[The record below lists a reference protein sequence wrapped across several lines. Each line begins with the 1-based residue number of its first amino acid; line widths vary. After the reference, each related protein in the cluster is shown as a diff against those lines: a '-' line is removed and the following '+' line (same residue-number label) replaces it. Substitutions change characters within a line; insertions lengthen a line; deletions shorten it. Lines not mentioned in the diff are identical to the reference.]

1 MDDFKPLFE
10 YVEKNIENKIELK
23 ELADFMGYSPFYIS
37 RKFVDIYGIPI
48 TGYVRIRKLQYSIKD
63 LLDGMKVIDVAMKYS
78 FESHEGFSRSFK
90 SLFGSSPKNI
100 RNYLQ
105 KYEIP
110 EFELFANCEAK
121 SMEEQK
127 MSLSDDMHK
136 MIFTILGN
144 SFEEMGAGFCSKIE
158 LSLLPDNCLRI
169 FDDGRGIKL
178 DDDGV
183 IHEEILQ
190 NLFSGKPITKV
201 EYAQM
206 GDLPFDDL
214 KLVNS
219 LCEKLTITVWRNGKI
234 YEQDYIRGVP
244 QHSVTSETNDSKIP
258 HGTQILLKPD
268 TSIFGDTAFSK
279 EKLQTWLTE
288 NHCELKG
295 NVMIDERLS

>member
-1 MDDFKPLFE
+1 MDDFKPLFD
-10 YVEKNIENKIELK
+10 YVEKNIESKLELK
-23 ELADFMGYSPFYIS
+23 ELADFMGYSPYYIS
-37 RKFVDIYGIPI
+37 RKFMDLYGIPI

-78 FESHEGFSRSFK
+78 FESHEGFTRSFK
-90 SLFGSSPKNI
+90 SLFGSSPKDI
-100 RNYLQ
+100 KNYLQ
-105 KYEIP
+105 EYDIP
-110 EFELFANCEAK
+110 EVELFANCKVK
-121 SMEEQK
+121 SMEEEK
-127 MSLSDDMHK
+127 MSLCDDMHK
-136 MIFTILGN
+136 MIYAILGN
-144 SFEEMGAGFCSKIE
+144 SFEELTAGFCSKIE
-158 LSLLPDNCLRI
+158 LCLLPENCLKI

-183 IHEEILQ
+183 VHEEVLQ

-244 QHSVTSETNDSKIP
+244 QHAVTSKNNDSAIP
-258 HGTQILLKPD
+258 HGTQIVLKPD
-268 TSIFGDTAFSK
+268 TSIFEDTAFSK
-279 EKLQTWLTE
+279 EKLLAWLNE
-288 NHCELKG
+288 NYSDLKDKVKI
-295 NVMIDERLS
+295 N

>member
-10 YVEKNIENKIELK
+10 YVEKNIENKIGLK
-23 ELADFMGYSPFYIS
+23 ELADFMGYSPYYIS
-37 RKFVDIYGIPI
+37 RKFMDLYGIPI
-48 TGYVRIRKLQYSIKD
+48 TAYVRIRKLQYSIKD
-63 LLDGMKVIDVAMKYS
+63 LLDGVKVIDVAMKYS

-90 SLFGSSPKNI
+90 SLFGSSPKDI
-100 RNYLQ
+100 KKYLQ
-105 KYEIP
+105 KYDIP
-110 EFELFANCEAK
+110 EVELFANCKVK
-121 SMEEQK
+121 SMEEEK

-136 MIFTILGN
+136 MIYAILGN
-144 SFEEMGAGFCSKIE
+144 SFEEIAEGFCSKIE
-158 LSLLPDNCLRI
+158 LSLLPYNCLRI

-190 NLFSGKPITKV
+190 NLFSSKPITKL

-234 YEQDYIRGVP
+234 YEQDYVRGVP
-244 QHSVTSETNDSKIP
+244 QHSVTSKTNDSNIL
-258 HGTQILLKPD
+258 HGTQIILKPD
-268 TSIFGDTAFSK
+268 ASIFESTKFSK
-279 EKLQTWLTE
+279 EKLQNWISE
-288 NHCELKG
+288 NYCDLKE
-295 NVMIDERLS
+295 NVVIN

>member
-10 YVEKNIENKIELK
+10 YVEKNIEKKIELK

-110 EFELFANCEAK
+110 EFELLPNSKAK
-121 SMEEQK
+121 PMEEQK

-244 QHSVTSETNDSKIP
+244 QHSVTSKPNDSKIP

-268 TSIFGDTAFSK
+268 TSIFEFTQFSK
-279 EKLQTWLTE
+279 EKLQTWITE
-288 NHCELKG
+288 NYCDLKG
-295 NVMIDERLS
+295 NVVINESLS

>member
-10 YVEKNIENKIELK
+10 YVEKNIENKMGLK

-37 RKFVDIYGIPI
+37 RKFMDFYGLPV
-48 TGYVRIRKLQYSIKD
+48 TAYVRIRKLQYSIKD
-63 LLDGMKVIDVAMKYS
+63 LLADMKVVDVAMKYS

-90 SLFGSSPKNI
+90 SLFGSSPKDI
-100 RNYLQ
+100 KKHLQ
-105 KYEIP
+105 KYDIP
-110 EFELFANCEAK
+110 EVELFANCKTK
-121 SMEEQK
+121 SLEEEK

-136 MIFTILGN
+136 MIYAILGN
-144 SFEEMGAGFCSKIE
+144 SFEEMKAGFCSKIE
-158 LSLLPDNCLRI
+158 LSLLQDNCLKI

-183 IHEEILQ
+183 IHEEVLQ
-190 NLFSGKPITKV
+190 NLFSSKPITKL

-219 LCEKLTITVWRNGKI
+219 LCEKLAITVWRNGKI

-244 QHSVTSETNDSKIP
+244 QHSVTSKTNDSKIP
-258 HGTQILLKPD
+258 HGTQIVSLDP
-268 TSIFGDTAFSK
+268 I
-279 EKLQTWLTE
+279 
-288 NHCELKG
+288 
-295 NVMIDERLS
+295 RRY

>member
-10 YVEKNIENKIELK
+10 YVEKNIENKMGLT

-37 RKFVDIYGIPI
+37 RKFMDLYGIPI
-48 TGYVRIRKLQYSIKD
+48 TAYVRIRKLQYSIMD
-63 LLDGMKVIDVAMKYS
+63 LLADMKVIDVAMKYS

-110 EFELFANCEAK
+110 EFELLPNSKAK
-121 SMEEQK
+121 PMEEQK

-144 SFEEMGAGFCSKIE
+144 SFEEMAAGFCSKIE

-178 DDDGV
+178 DGDGV

-244 QHSVTSETNDSKIP
+244 QHSVTRKTNDSKIP
-258 HGTQILLKPD
+258 HGTQIVLKPD
-268 TSIFGDTAFSK
+268 SLISGESELCK
-279 EKLQTWLTE
+279 EKLQNWIRE
-288 NHCELKG
+288 NYSGLMGK
-295 NVMIDERLS
+295 VRID

>member
-63 LLDGMKVIDVAMKYS
+63 LLDGMKVIDV
-78 FESHEGFSRSFK
+78 EGFSRSFK

-110 EFELFANCEAK
+110 EFELLPNSKAK
-121 SMEEQK
+121 PMEEQK

-158 LSLLPDNCLRI
+158 LSLLSDNCLRI

-244 QHSVTSETNDSKIP
+244 QHSVTSKPNDSKIP
-258 HGTQILLKPD
+258 HGTQIILKPD
-268 TSIFGDTAFSK
+268 TSIFESIGFSK
-279 EKLQTWLTE
+279 EKLQNWISE
-288 NHCELKG
+288 NYCDLKG
-295 NVMIDERLS
+295 NVVIN

>member
-1 MDDFKPLFE
+1 MDDFKPLFD
-10 YVEKNIENKIELK
+10 YVEKNIESKLELK

-78 FESHEGFSRSFK
+78 FESHEGFTRSFK
-90 SLFGSSPKNI
+90 SLFGSSPKDI
-100 RNYLQ
+100 KNYLQ
-105 KYEIP
+105 EYDIP
-110 EFELFANCEAK
+110 EVELFANCKVK
-121 SMEEQK
+121 SMEEEK
-127 MSLSDDMHK
+127 MSLCDDMHK
-136 MIFTILGN
+136 MIYAILGN
-144 SFEEMGAGFCSKIE
+144 SFEELAAGFCSKIE
-158 LSLLPDNCLRI
+158 LSLMPDNCLKI

-183 IHEEILQ
+183 VHEVVLQ

-214 KLVNS
+214 RLVNS

-244 QHSVTSETNDSKIP
+244 QHSVTSKTNDSKIP
-258 HGTQILLKPD
+258 HGTQIILKPD
-268 TSIFGDTAFSK
+268 TSIFEDTAFNK
-279 EKLQTWLTE
+279 EKLLTWLNE
-288 NHCELKG
+288 NYSDLKDK
-295 NVMIDERLS
+295 VRID

>member
-10 YVEKNIENKIELK
+10 YVEKNIENKMGLK

-37 RKFVDIYGIPI
+37 RKFMDIYGIPI
-48 TGYVRIRKLQYSIKD
+48 TAYVRIRKLQYSIKD
-63 LLDGMKVIDVAMKYS
+63 LLADMKVIDVAMKYS

-90 SLFGSSPKNI
+90 SLFGSSPKDI
-100 RNYLQ
+100 KKHLL
-105 KYEIP
+105 KYDIP
-110 EFELFANCEAK
+110 EIELFANCKTK
-121 SMEEQK
+121 SLEEEK

-144 SFEEMGAGFCSKIE
+144 SFEEMAAGFCSKIE
-158 LSLLPDNCLRI
+158 LCLLPDNCLKI

-183 IHEEILQ
+183 VHEEVLQ
-190 NLFSGKPITKV
+190 NLFSGKPITKL

-219 LCEKLTITVWRNGKI
+219 LCEKLAITVWRNGKI

-244 QHSVTSETNDSKIP
+244 QHSVTSKTNGSQIP
-258 HGTQILLKPD
+258 HGIQIVLKSD
-268 TSIFGDTAFSK
+268 SLIFGDSEFCK
-279 EKLQTWLTE
+279 EKINKWISE
-288 NHCELKG
+288 NYSGLMEM
-295 NVMIDERLS
+295 VRIS

>member
-10 YVEKNIENKIELK
+10 YVEKNIENKMGLK

-37 RKFVDIYGIPI
+37 RKFMDLYGIPI
-48 TGYVRIRKLQYSIKD
+48 TAYVRIRKLQYSIKD
-63 LLDGMKVIDVAMKYS
+63 LLADMKVIDVAMKYS

-90 SLFGSSPKNI
+90 SLFGSSPKDI
-100 RNYLQ
+100 KKYLQ
-105 KYEIP
+105 KYDIP
-110 EFELFANCEAK
+110 EVELFANSKAK
-121 SMEEQK
+121 SLEEEK
-127 MSLSDDMHK
+127 MSLCDDMHK

-144 SFEEMGAGFCSKIE
+144 SFEEMTAGFCSKIE
-158 LSLLPDNCLRI
+158 LSLLQDNFLKI

-183 IHEEILQ
+183 IHEEVLQ
-190 NLFSGKPITKV
+190 NLFSAKPITKL

-219 LCEKLTITVWRNGKI
+219 ICEKLTITVWRNGKI

-244 QHSVTSETNDSKIP
+244 QHSVMSKTNDSKIP
-258 HGTQILLKPD
+258 HGTQIVLKPD
-268 TSIFGDTAFSK
+268 TSIFGDTVFSR
-279 EKLQTWLTE
+279 EKLQGWISE
-288 NHCELKG
+288 NYPDLMDK
-295 NVMIDERLS
+295 VRID

>member
-10 YVEKNIENKIELK
+10 YVEKNIENKMGLK

-37 RKFVDIYGIPI
+37 RKFMDLYGIPL
-48 TGYVRIRKLQYSIKD
+48 TAYVRIRKLQYSIKA
-63 LLDGMKVIDVAMKYS
+63 LLDGVKVIDVAMKYS

-90 SLFGSSPKNI
+90 SLFGSSPKDI
-100 RNYLQ
+100 KKHLQ
-105 KYEIP
+105 KYDIP
-110 EFELFANCEAK
+110 EIDLFANYKAK
-121 SMEEQK
+121 SMEKEK

-144 SFEEMGAGFCSKIE
+144 SFEEMAAGFCSKIE
-158 LSLLPDNCLRI
+158 LSLLPDNCLKI

-178 DDDGV
+178 DDDGM
-183 IHEEILQ
+183 IHEEVLQ
-190 NLFSGKPITKV
+190 NLFSGKPITKL

-244 QHSVTSETNDSKIP
+244 QHSVTSKSNDSKIL
-258 HGTQILLKPD
+258 HRTQIVLKPD
-268 TSIFGDTAFSK
+268 SSIFGDTLFSR
-279 EKLQTWLTE
+279 EKLLGWIRE
-288 NHCELKG
+288 NYSGLMGMVK
-295 NVMIDERLS
+295 ID

>member
-1 MDDFKPLFE
+1 
-10 YVEKNIENKIELK
+10 
-23 ELADFMGYSPFYIS
+23 MGYSPFYIS

-48 TGYVRIRKLQYSIKD
+48 IGYVRIRKLQYSIKD

-90 SLFGSSPKNI
+90 SLFGSSPKDI
-100 RNYLQ
+100 KKHLQ
-105 KYEIP
+105 KYDIP
-110 EFELFANCEAK
+110 EVELFADYKTK
-121 SMEEQK
+121 SMEEEK
-127 MSLSDDMHK
+127 MTLSDDMHK
-136 MIFTILGN
+136 MIYTILGN
-144 SFEEMGAGFCSKIE
+144 SFEEMGAGFCSTIE
-158 LSLLPDNCLRI
+158 LSLLQDNCLRI

-201 EYAQM
+201 EYTQM

-234 YEQDYIRGVP
+234 YEQDYIRGLP
-244 QHSVTSETNDSKIP
+244 QHSVTSKTNDSKIP
-258 HGTQILLKPD
+258 HGTQIILKPD
-268 TSIFGDTAFSK
+268 TSIFESTQFSK
-279 EKLQTWLTE
+279 EKLQNWITE
-288 NHCELKG
+288 NYCDLKG
-295 NVMIDERLS
+295 NVVIN

>member
-10 YVEKNIENKIELK
+10 YVEKNIENKMGLK

-37 RKFVDIYGIPI
+37 RKFMDLYGIPV
-48 TGYVRIRKLQYSIKD
+48 TAYVRIRKLQYSIKD
-63 LLDGMKVIDVAMKYS
+63 LLAGMKVIDVALKYS

-90 SLFGSSPKNI
+90 SLFGSSPKDI
-100 RNYLQ
+100 KKYLH
-105 KYEIP
+105 KYDIP
-110 EFELFANCEAK
+110 EVELFANCKVK
-121 SMEEQK
+121 SMEEEK
-127 MSLSDDMHK
+127 LSLSDDMHK

-144 SFEEMGAGFCSKIE
+144 SFEEMAAGFCSKIE
-158 LSLLPDNCLRI
+158 LSLLPDNCLKI

-183 IHEEILQ
+183 VHEEVLQ
-190 NLFSGKPITKV
+190 NLFSGKPITKL

-219 LCEKLTITVWRNGKI
+219 LCEKITITVWRNGKI

-244 QHSVTSETNDSKIP
+244 QHSVTSKINDSQIQ
-258 HGTQILLKPD
+258 HGTQIVLKPD
-268 TSIFGDTAFSK
+268 TSIFEDSEFCK
-279 EKLQTWLTE
+279 EMLKNWINENYSDLTD
-288 NHCELKG
+288 K
-295 NVMIDERLS
+295 VRID

>member
-10 YVEKNIENKIELK
+10 YVEKNIENKLELK
-23 ELADFMGYSPFYIS
+23 ELADFMGYSPYYIS
-37 RKFVDIYGIPI
+37 RKFMDLYGIPI

-78 FESHEGFSRSFK
+78 FESHEGFTRSFK
-90 SLFGSSPKNI
+90 SLFGSSPKDI
-100 RNYLQ
+100 KNYLQ
-105 KYEIP
+105 EYDIP
-110 EFELFANCEAK
+110 EVELFANCKVK
-121 SMEEQK
+121 SMEEEK
-127 MSLSDDMHK
+127 MSLCDDMHK
-136 MIFTILGN
+136 MIYTILGN
-144 SFEEMGAGFCSKIE
+144 SFEELAAGFCSKIE
-158 LSLLPDNCLRI
+158 VSLLPENCLKI

-183 IHEEILQ
+183 VHEEVLQ

-214 KLVNS
+214 RLVNS

-244 QHSVTSETNDSKIP
+244 QHAVASKNNDSNIP
-258 HGTQILLKPD
+258 HGTQIVLKPD
-268 TSIFGDTAFSK
+268 TSIFENTAFSK
-279 EKLQTWLTE
+279 EKLLAWLNE
-288 NHCELKG
+288 NYSGLKDKVKI
-295 NVMIDERLS
+295 N

>member
-1 MDDFKPLFE
+1 MDDFKPMFE

-37 RKFVDIYGIPI
+37 RKFVDIYSIPI

-158 LSLLPDNCLRI
+158 LSLMLDNCLRI

-234 YEQDYIRGVP
+234 YEQDYSRGVP
-244 QHSVTSETNDSKIP
+244 QHSVTSKTNDSAIP
-258 HGTQILLKPD
+258 HGTQIVLKPD
-268 TSIFGDTAFSK
+268 TSIFENTLFSR
-279 EKLQTWLTE
+279 EKLLGWIRE
-288 NHCELKG
+288 NYPDLMDKVRIG
-295 NVMIDERLS
+295 